1 MLKQTVSKKTL
12 TRPVNNGCGEDLYV
26 SHASVKQNFG
36 GHRKDCAIQD
46 GACLTNGTF
55 GILDIF
61 TKREKKM
68 YLFLALYAL
77 KAREG

>member
-1 MLKQTVSKKTL
+1 MKQTVSKKTL

-36 GHRKDCAIQD
+36 GHRKDYTIQD

>member
-1 MLKQTVSKKTL
+1 MKQTVNKKIL
-12 TRPVNNGCGEDLYV
+12 ARPVNNGCGEDLYV
-26 SHASVKQNFG
+26 SYASVKQNFG
-36 GHRKDCAIQD
+36 GYRKDCAIQD